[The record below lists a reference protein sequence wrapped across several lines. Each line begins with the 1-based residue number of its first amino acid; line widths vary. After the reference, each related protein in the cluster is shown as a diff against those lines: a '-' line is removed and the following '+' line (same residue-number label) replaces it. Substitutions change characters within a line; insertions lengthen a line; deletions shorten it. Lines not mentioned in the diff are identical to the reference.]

1 MGIKSKRYADYE
13 NEFIEGYIKGTWK
26 TISQFAISIG
36 VDQKNGALR
45 RATAGWVKKAK
56 KKIQDIEDAIIT
68 EVEQKAKERII
79 ESKVDDYV
87 EIFTNLGI
95 VAKGMSER
103 LKNYVECKDKDGND
117 LPEDWFE
124 LKDDN
129 GEVVMID
136 HKAIKSILETS
147 ILAHTLLKKTH
158 IEDIPLTAENKQK
171 IEEAKQIKANEKTQ
185 EITDPLADITEEEL
199 DKEIAKLDD

>member
-13 NEFIEGYIKGTWK
+13 SDFIEGYIKGKWK
-26 TISQFAISIG
+26 SISQFAIAIG

-45 RATAGWVKKAK
+45 RATAGWVNKAK
-56 KKIQDIEDAIIT
+56 KKIKDTEDAVNV
-68 EVEQKAKERII
+68 EVDKKVKEKII

-103 LKNYVECKDKDGND
+103 LKNYVIGKDKEGND
-117 LPEDWFE
+117 LPSDFFE
-124 LKDDN
+124 LKDES
-129 GEVVMID
+129 GAVVMID
-136 HKAIKSILETS
+136 HKSIKSILETA

-158 IEDIPLTAENKQK
+158 IEDIPLTAENKNK
-171 IEEAKQIKANEKTQ
+171 IEEAKLIKAEEKGGNDSNII
-185 EITDPLADITEEEL
+185 EDRI
-199 DKEIAKLDD
+199 KAKMKAHGFDQ